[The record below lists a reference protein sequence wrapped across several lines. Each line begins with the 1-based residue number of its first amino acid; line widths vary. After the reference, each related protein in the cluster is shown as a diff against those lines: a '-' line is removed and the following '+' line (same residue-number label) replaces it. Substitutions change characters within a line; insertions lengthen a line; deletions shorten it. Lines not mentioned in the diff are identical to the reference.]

1 MGRISGSERG
11 RHRGRKHSAKP
22 SPSRL
27 VTGRFEG
34 RSEGDGWVIPEG
46 SGATEDIHIT
56 RSRLG
61 GALPGDLVEVEPSFR
76 TRRGRLEGAVVRV
89 VSRRTAN
96 VVGLVTPEQTV
107 AVWDRQWAREI
118 VIPSGGARPG
128 DLVEVRIRRFPAPGR
143 PVIGE
148 IASVFGAADEPGAE
162 LLAVLAKYGIQ
173 DDFPP
178 AALAQAEAAPA
189 AVSAGEIEGRE
200 DLRGRL
206 ILTMDPEDA
215 RDHDDAIDARE
226 LAGGGFEIGVHI
238 ADVSHY
244 VPAGTP
250 VDEEAARRGTSA
262 YFPERVV
269 PMLPEA
275 LSSGICSLFPDV
287 DRLVQSA
294 ILRIGPD
301 GLLRGAR
308 FHRSVIRSAARLSYE
323 DGARLLAGT
332 DSGPIGAAVRT
343 MGRAAALLARARA
356 GRGAVDLDLPE
367 PVVIADADGNL
378 VDARYAERNDAH
390 RLVEDFML
398 LANQAVAERLRSS
411 GTPALH
417 RVHAAPDETRI
428 DSFEDLLAGFGERLR
443 VSGGPL
449 RPVHCARLL
458 ARIEGRPEAAFLR
471 RKLLRAMQKAVYSP
485 RAQGHF
491 ALALPDYTHFTSP
504 IRRYPD
510 LVAHRAL
517 AAAENGSPRDPGP
530 ETLSALAT
538 VCSETERRAEAAE
551 RQLVER
557 RLARLLA
564 GRLGD
569 AFPARVSE
577 TGRFGLAIELDGIPA
592 RGTVPMALLTGG
604 RFRFHRQDY
613 SLRCPATGRSFRI
626 GDALEAQLVRVDPL
640 RGDLE
645 FGLSAKA
652 GSGTAPT
659 AGRRDRSRRTRRRRS
674 RGAEAPRAAPAGR
687 P

>member
-1 MGRISGSERG
+1 M
-11 RHRGRKHSAKP
+11 
-22 SPSRL
+22 
-27 VTGRFEG
+27 TGRFEG

-46 SGATEDIHIT
+46 SGAAEDIHIT

-96 VVGLVTPEQTV
+96 VVGLVTPERTV

-118 VIPSGGARPG
+118 LIPSGGASPG

-148 IASVFGAADEPGAE
+148 IASVFGAADEPRAE
-162 LLAVLAKYGIQ
+162 LLAVLAKYGIR

-178 AALAQAEAAPA
+178 AALAQAEAAPGAVA
-189 AVSAGEIEGRE
+189 ASEIGIRD

-215 RDHDDAIDARE
+215 RDHDDAIEARA

-238 ADVSHY
+238 ADVSYY
-244 VPAGTP
+244 VPP
-250 VDEEAARRGTSA
+250 DSPIDEEAARRGTSA

-301 GLLRGAR
+301 GLLQGAR
-308 FHRSVIRSAARLSYE
+308 FSRSVIRSAARLSYE
-323 DGARLLAGT
+323 DGARFLTGAA
-332 DSGPIGAAVRT
+332 SGPIPEAVRT
-343 MGRAAALLARARA
+343 MGRAASLLAGARTE
-356 GRGAVDLDLPE
+356 RGAVDLDLPE
-367 PVVIADADGNL
+367 PVVTSDADGNL
-378 VDARYAERNDAH
+378 LDARYGERNDAH

-398 LANQAVAERLRSS
+398 LANQAVAQRLRSS
-411 GTPALH
+411 RTPALH
-417 RVHAAPDETRI
+417 RVHEAPDESRV

-443 VSGGPL
+443 VSGAPL

-458 ARIEGRPEAAFLR
+458 ARIEARPEATFLR
-471 RKLLRAMQKAVYSP
+471 RKLLRAMAKAVYSP

-517 AAAENGSPRDPGP
+517 AAAEDGSSRGP
-530 ETLSALAT
+530 DSERLPALAAA
-538 VCSETERRAEAAE
+538 CSRTERNAESAE
-551 RQLVER
+551 RILIER
-557 RLARLLA
+557 RIARLLA

-569 AFPARVSE
+569 TFAARVSE
-577 TGRFGLAIELDGIPA
+577 TGRFGLAIELEETPA

-626 GDALEAQLVRVDPL
+626 GDAIEAQLVRVDPL

-645 FGLSAKA
+645 FGLS
-652 GSGTAPT
+652 GDFGRVAPAT
-659 AGRRDRSRRTRRRRS
+659 AGRRDRRRRS
-674 RGAEAPRAAPAGR
+674 SRRSSP
-687 P
+687 

>member
-1 MGRISGSERG
+1 M
-11 RHRGRKHSAKP
+11 
-22 SPSRL
+22 
-27 VTGRFEG
+27 
-34 RSEGDGWVIPEG
+34 IPEG
-46 SGATEDIHIT
+46 SGAAEDIHIT

-96 VVGLVTPEQTV
+96 VVGLVTAERTV

-118 VIPSGGARPG
+118 LIPSGGASPG

-148 IASVFGAADEPGAE
+148 IASVFGVADEPRAE
-162 LLAVLAKYGIQ
+162 LLAVLAKYGIR

-178 AALAQAEAAPA
+178 AALAQAEAAPGAVA
-189 AVSAGEIEGRE
+189 ASEIGIRD
-200 DLRGRL
+200 DLRDRL

-215 RDHDDAIDARE
+215 RDHDDAIEARA

-238 ADVSHY
+238 ADVSYY
-244 VPAGTP
+244 VPP
-250 VDEEAARRGTSA
+250 DSPIDEEAARRGTSA

-301 GLLRGAR
+301 GLLQSAR
-308 FHRSVIRSAARLSYE
+308 FSRSVIRSAARLSYE
-323 DGARLLAGT
+323 DGARFLTGAA
-332 DSGPIGAAVRT
+332 SGPIPEAVRT
-343 MGRAAALLARARA
+343 MGRAASLLAGARTE
-356 GRGAVDLDLPE
+356 RGAVDLDLPE
-367 PVVIADADGNL
+367 PVVTADADGNL
-378 VDARYAERNDAH
+378 LDARYGERNDAH

-398 LANQAVAERLRSS
+398 LANQAVAQRMRSS
-411 GTPALH
+411 RTPALH
-417 RVHAAPDETRI
+417 RVHEAPDESRV
-428 DSFEDLLAGFGERLR
+428 DSLEDLLAGFGERLR
-443 VSGGPL
+443 VSGAPL

-458 ARIEGRPEAAFLR
+458 ARIEARPEATFLR
-471 RKLLRAMQKAVYSP
+471 RKLLRAMAKAVYSP

-517 AAAENGSPRDPGP
+517 AAAEDGSSRGP
-530 ETLSALAT
+530 DSERLPALAAA
-538 VCSETERRAEAAE
+538 CSRTERNAESAE
-551 RQLVER
+551 RILIER
-557 RLARLLA
+557 RIARLLA

-569 AFPARVSE
+569 TFSARVSE
-577 TGRFGLAIELDGIPA
+577 TGRFGLAIELEETPA

-626 GDALEAQLVRVDPL
+626 GDAIEAQLVRVDPL

-645 FGLSAKA
+645 FGLS
-652 GSGTAPT
+652 GEFGRVAPAT
-659 AGRRDRSRRTRRRRS
+659 AGRRDRRRRS
-674 RGAEAPRAAPAGR
+674 SRRSSP
-687 P
+687 

>member
-1 MGRISGSERG
+1 M
-11 RHRGRKHSAKP
+11 
-22 SPSRL
+22 
-27 VTGRFEG
+27 TGRFEG

-46 SGATEDIHIT
+46 SGAVEDIHIT

-96 VVGLVTPEQTV
+96 VVGLVTPERTV

-118 VIPSGGARPG
+118 LIPSGGASPG

-143 PVIGE
+143 PVVGE
-148 IASVFGAADEPGAE
+148 IASVFGVADEPRAE
-162 LLAVLAKYGIQ
+162 LLAVLAKYGIR

-178 AALAQAEAAPA
+178 AALAQAEAAPGAVA
-189 AVSAGEIEGRE
+189 ASEIGIRD

-215 RDHDDAIDARE
+215 RDHDDAIEARA

-238 ADVSHY
+238 ADVSYY
-244 VPAGTP
+244 VPP
-250 VDEEAARRGTSA
+250 DSPIDEEAARRGTSA

-301 GLLRGAR
+301 GLLQSAR
-308 FHRSVIRSAARLSYE
+308 FSRSVIRSAARLSYE
-323 DGARLLAGT
+323 DGARFLTGAA
-332 DSGPIGAAVRT
+332 SGPIPEAVRT
-343 MGRAAALLARARA
+343 MGRAASLLAGARTE
-356 GRGAVDLDLPE
+356 RGAVDLDLPE
-367 PVVIADADGNL
+367 PVVTADADGNL
-378 VDARYAERNDAH
+378 LDARYGERNDAH

-398 LANQAVAERLRSS
+398 LANQAVAQRLRSS
-411 GTPALH
+411 RTPALH
-417 RVHAAPDETRI
+417 RVHEAPDESRV

-443 VSGGPL
+443 VSGAPL

-458 ARIEGRPEAAFLR
+458 ARIEARPEATFLR
-471 RKLLRAMQKAVYSP
+471 RKLLRAMAKAVYSP

-517 AAAENGSPRDPGP
+517 AAAEDGSSRGP
-530 ETLSALAT
+530 DSERLPALAAA
-538 VCSETERRAEAAE
+538 CSRTERNAESAE
-551 RQLVER
+551 RILIER
-557 RLARLLA
+557 RIARLLA

-569 AFPARVSE
+569 TFAARVSE
-577 TGRFGLAIELDGIPA
+577 TGRFGLAIELEETPA

-626 GDALEAQLVRVDPL
+626 GDAIEAQLVRVDPL

-645 FGLSAKA
+645 FGLS
-652 GSGTAPT
+652 GEFGRVAPAT
-659 AGRRDRSRRTRRRRS
+659 AGRRDRRRRS
-674 RGAEAPRAAPAGR
+674 SRRSSP
-687 P
+687 